1 MRPQSQDLRVK
12 RLDHFRI
19 SWFSCEL
26 MTWGTEPDLLAKG
39 LYEFYEHDFY
49 EIFKFSRHLELT
61 SLSATLSSCAST

>member
-1 MRPQSQDLRVK
+1 
-12 RLDHFRI
+12 
-19 SWFSCEL
+19 

-39 LYEFYEHDFY
+39 LYEFYELDFY